1 MGVKQEELNMDNEVM
16 NNETVDAGTVGQSG
30 VAQEVTTPQSSGH
43 MFTQE
48 QLNSI
53 IAGRINPLNQ
63 RVTEL
68 SNQLA
73 KAEKLTSQYHEE
85 LESYKRKEIAL
96 KEGISA
102 DLVDYAIFGASKLVS
117 KDKTFEVALKEFKE
131 ANGSLFGATQQA
143 SGSENGSTQ
152 TNNNGQQAQG
162 NQTSNG
168 QSGTVNQPNQTQT
181 VNMTS
186 GANANQGGQSVEE
199 AVQNYL
205 KDRLKRR

>member
-1 MGVKQEELNMDNEVM
+1 MGVKQEELNMDNELL
-16 NNETVDAGTVGQSG
+16 NNETVNAGTVEQS
-30 VAQEVTTPQSSGH
+30 VAPQADVTPQSTGH
-43 MFTQE
+43 TFTQE

-53 IAGRINPLNQ
+53 ISSRINPLNQ
-63 RVTEL
+63 RVSEL
-68 SNQLA
+68 STQLA
-73 KAEKLTSQYHEE
+73 KAEKLTAQYHDE

-117 KDKTFEVALKEFKE
+117 KDKSFEDALKEFK
-131 ANGSLFGATQQA
+131 ASQATLFGVTQQA

-152 TNNNGQQAQG
+152 TNNNGQQAQQ
-162 NQTSNG
+162 NS
-168 QSGTVNQPNQTQT
+168 STVNQQTPTQT

-186 GANANQGGQSVEE
+186 GPNANQGAATVEE
-199 AVQNYL
+199 EVQKYL

>member
-1 MGVKQEELNMDNEVM
+1 MGVKQEELNMDNELL
-16 NNETVDAGTVGQSG
+16 NNETVNAGTVEQS
-30 VAQEVTTPQSSGH
+30 VAPQADVTPQSTGH
-43 MFTQE
+43 TFTQE

-53 IAGRINPLNQ
+53 ISGRINPLNQ
-63 RVTEL
+63 KVAEL
-68 SNQLA
+68 STQLA
-73 KAEKLTSQYHEE
+73 KAEKLTAQYHDE

-117 KDKTFEVALKEFKE
+117 KDKSFEDALKEFK
-131 ANGSLFGATQQA
+131 ASNTTLFGGTQQA

-152 TNNNGQQAQG
+152 TNNNGQQAQQ
-162 NQTSNG
+162 NS
-168 QSGTVNQPNQTQT
+168 STVNQQTPTQT

-186 GANANQGGQSVEE
+186 GTNANQGTATVEE
-199 AVQNYL
+199 EVQKYL